1 MLEGVSG
8 KVIIRWKVLNLSPL
22 ITYVKCSFAFIRCF
36 WTTVCCPNTDYFVK
50 LTVTFYFFYYSFIL
64 FSRFGIS
71 IKKHKSKLTK
81 LAELLLEKEVIFK
94 EDLLA
99 IFGPRPWDK
108 EEIKEEKPK
117 PKQRKAKSKKDEP
130 KQVDNSGED
139 K

>member
-1 MLEGVSG
+1 MTIKFHRANKAENAVQSQAAR
-8 KVIIRWKVLNLSPL
+8 VNYL
-22 ITYVKCSFAFIRCF
+22 I
-36 WTTVCCPNTDYFVK
+36 K
-50 LTVTFYFFYYSFIL
+50 LL
-64 FSRFGIS
+64 
-71 IKKHKSKLTK
+71 KKHKSKLTK

-117 PKQRKAKSKKDEP
+117 PKKRKAKSKKDES
-130 KQVDNSGED
+130 KQVDNAGED